1 MKAGCHPALLPWR
14 QKQGE
19 FTLKIRRKTTAA
31 VLALLLGLAG
41 CDRVQRAQEFVDGQ
55 MALRDKSH
63 IQLISREMA
72 LTTAV
77 QAYPRQLRALADQGH
92 PINADPELLE
102 WSQNIAVALIQQAE
116 RMYPHS
122 QGWDWDLAVVGTGE
136 LNAWCMAGG
145 KMALYTGLV
154 DATQG
159 NPHKVAAVLGHEI
172 AHALLEHTRTGM
184 SREALLSS
192 SLWIASKSFKI
203 GTGRM
208 NAIAQ
213 DLHLGLKSMDRDAE
227 READALGLELMARAG
242 FDPVEGARVWLDFQ
256 RGEMGT
262 GAKRLVG
269 FLGDHP
275 LDEERLQTLQALAE
289 KLKRTEAPAKASKKG
304 AQS

>member
-1 MKAGCHPALLPWR
+1 VD
-14 QKQGE
+14 
-19 FTLKIRRKTTAA
+19 TA
-31 VLALLLGLAG
+31 
-41 CDRVQRAQEFVDGQ
+41 
-55 MALRDKSH
+55 
-63 IQLISREMA
+63 
-72 LTTAV
+72 
-77 QAYPRQLRALADQGH
+77 
-92 PINADPELLE
+92 
-102 WSQNIAVALIQQAE
+102 
-116 RMYPHS
+116 
-122 QGWDWDLAVVGTGE
+122 E

-154 DATQG
+154 ETTQA
-159 NPHKVAAVLGHEI
+159 NRHKVAAELGHEI

-203 GTGRM
+203 GADRM

-256 RGEMGT
+256 RGTMGT

-275 LDEERLQTLQALAE
+275 LDEERLKTLQSLAE
-289 KLKRTEAPAKASKKG
+289 KLEKTKVPAKAGKKG

>member
-1 MKAGCHPALLPWR
+1 MTAN
-14 QKQGE
+14 
-19 FTLKIRRKTTAA
+19 RRMVAAVAAAA
-31 VLALLLGLAG
+31 VLGLGG

-55 MALRDKSH
+55 MALRDKAH
-63 IQLISREMA
+63 LQLISREMA

-77 QAYPRQLRALADQGH
+77 QAYPRQLQAMADQGH
-92 PINADPELLE
+92 KINQDPELLE
-102 WSQNIAVALIQQAE
+102 WSQNIAVALIKQAE

-122 QGWDWDLAVVGTGE
+122 QGWDWDLAVVGSDE

-154 DATQG
+154 QATEG

-172 AHALLEHTRTGM
+172 AHALLEHTRRSL

-203 GTGRM
+203 GTARM
-208 NAIAQ
+208 NAIAE
-213 DLHLGLKSMDRDAE
+213 DVHLGLQSMDRDAE

-256 RGEMGT
+256 REEMGT

-275 LDEERLQTLQALAE
+275 LDEERLRTLQALAA
-289 KLKRTEAPAKASKKG
+289 KLKKAEVPAKVGKKG

>member
-1 MKAGCHPALLPWR
+1 
-14 QKQGE
+14 
-19 FTLKIRRKTTAA
+19 
-31 VLALLLGLAG
+31 
-41 CDRVQRAQEFVDGQ
+41 
-55 MALRDKSH
+55 
-63 IQLISREMA
+63 
-72 LTTAV
+72 
-77 QAYPRQLRALADQGH
+77 
-92 PINADPELLE
+92 LLE
-102 WSQNIAVALIQQAE
+102 WSQNIAVALIKQAE
-116 RMYPHS
+116 RMYSHS

-242 FDPVEGARVWLDFQ
+242 FDPVEGAKVWLDFQ

-262 GAKRLVG
+262 GAKRLEG

-275 LDEERLQTLQALAE
+275 LDEERLQTLKALAE
-289 KLKRTEAPAKASKKG
+289 KLKRTEAPAKAGKKG
-304 AQS
+304 AQSWAKPSPQWRPCCRTFLPMPRYCRSSAAGSGLHAGAAWPGARPFSCSRPRCWCCSRAGSWI